1 MKAIGFKQ
9 TGSVSNIEVLDLPAP
24 GGPQPS
30 EVRLKFLSGSLNH
43 LDLWVIKGLPHLK
56 YQFPHIAGSDF
67 CGKVT
72 ESRSEK
78 FKAGDRVL
86 VYPGGNLG
94 ADKREYL
101 PENLR
106 DDFLIRGENSPGVL
120 REELVEP
127 EKYLVKCPEHL
138 SDEEAGAVPLAYLT
152 AWQMVAEKGFS
163 LGSARDKSPEKA
175 EPQKIEP
182 VLVHAVGSGVS
193 QAILELLLS
202 FGFKK
207 IAATSRQA
215 GKLEIWKKRGV
226 QGFVSGQNLES
237 ELKSWSG
244 AERFGIIFD
253 HVGQDY
259 FEMNIRLLRKGGR
272 FVTCGATTGP
282 KGQLDLRYV
291 FFKQLQLLGST
302 MASLKEFAAMVNW
315 VGEKKIVPHVS
326 HVFPFDNP
334 TAAYETMETGK
345 QDGKIVLSAKT
356 KQT

>member
-1 MKAIGFKQ
+1 MKIIGFNQ
-9 TGSVSNIEVLDLPAP
+9 TGSVSNIEVLDVPTP
-24 GGPQPS
+24 EKPKEG
-30 EVRLKFLSGSLNH
+30 EVRLKFLAGSLNH

-67 CGKVT
+67 CGRVI

-86 VYPGGNLG
+86 VYPGGNSG
-94 ADKREYL
+94 ADKREHL

-127 EKYLVKCPEHL
+127 EKYMVKCPQHL

-152 AWQMVAEKGFS
+152 AWQMLEKGFS
-163 LGSARDKSPEKA
+163 LGSARDKSPEKEA
-175 EPQKIEP
+175 PQKIEP

-226 QGFVSGQNLES
+226 QGFVSGQNLEN

-244 AERFGIIFD
+244 TERFGIIFD
-253 HVGQDY
+253 HVGQSY

-291 FFKQLQLLGST
+291 FFKQLQVLGST
-302 MASLKEFAAMVNW
+302 MGSLKQFEEMVNW

-334 TAAYETMETGK
+334 KAAYETLETGR
-345 QDGKIVLSAKT
+345 QDGKIVLSKT
-356 KQT
+356 A